1 MKFQTTLILLALLVI
16 IAAYFVIVEKNAQTT
31 AERERI
37 AARQTDQPGTPVFL
51 ADRFPTE
58 SITHIELE
66 YKDQPRVVIDKQG
79 ENWRQTQPVD
89 FALNTWSARQ
99 LVDAAAGLRYSQR
112 FTPAD
117 QGMPSL
123 ADVSL
128 SPPLAS
134 IIYSIAGD
142 KPSQAKLH
150 LGRIGAGSRGY
161 LILEGDPQVY
171 VVNDDL
177 HRAVLKSKVADWRK
191 RSIEA
196 PSESR
201 ADRLCLAHDSQ
212 TIDMRKTDAG
222 WSFAPPH
229 TGRASTEAVA
239 RLANAINYLY
249 IDKFVADNPADLSP
263 FGLDN
268 PTITVTIHAPAISP
282 PSDTPPAEDL
292 PADPDDSAPLT
303 QTSAPETQ
311 LTVRIGSPTDFKK
324 QQYFATASY
333 DDSTTQVVFTL
344 PRSDVDK
351 LTQSLDD
358 FRDPRI
364 TIVKPT
370 DARELT
376 IERPDGPRISL
387 VRGVKGWSFADPGPG
402 YNADDAEASTLVES
416 IAEAKATAYH
426 TETLAPDQP
435 PLATVTLTAI
445 GRPEPDVIRI
455 YHPSNE
461 DQTYLCF
468 RGSETIGYLV
478 PTDDLNRLFEPPLAL
493 RDRTV
498 LDLTS
503 DKVTSITIR
512 NAWDAVY
519 QFTRPPADQPPAPG
533 TGPSTPASTS
543 TPVPAPPSEPGEWA
557 LAGESRFEAAAFSKL
572 LENLFPLRADG
583 WKSEAEAVL
592 DHAPQPDLTATIGL
606 ADQTEHTL
614 QVDSK
619 KRLGS
624 LDGAEEWFELN
635 ERLAELLN
643 QEYRDRTALSLSA
656 DQIENVT
663 ISSEN
668 ASMTVERGASGNY
681 VDAAG
686 NKLNQTAAAGVYDAL
701 AGLRVLR
708 YVSPPALDE
717 LQTKL
722 QFTISLQ
729 LKDGQQHQLSVWKPS
744 DPNSPSLA
752 QLDDRWFQLSPEVT
766 GKLTADLAA
775 PQLEALG
782 D

>member
-16 IAAYFVIVEKNAQTT
+16 IAAYFLIVEKNAQTT

-37 AARQTDQPGTPVFL
+37 AALQTDQPGTAVFP
-51 ADRFPTE
+51 ADHFPTE
-58 SITHIELE
+58 SVTQIELE
-66 YKDQPRVVIDKQG
+66 YKGQPPVTIAKQG
-79 ENWRQTQPVD
+79 ETWRQTQPVS

-99 LVDAAAGLRYSQR
+99 LVDSAASLRYTQR

-134 IIYSIAGD
+134 ITYSIAGD
-142 KPSQAKLH
+142 KPSQTKLH
-150 LGRIGAGSRGY
+150 LGRIGAASRGY
-161 LILEGDPQVY
+161 ITLEGDPQVY

-177 HRAVLKSKVADWRK
+177 HRIILKGKVADWRK

-201 ADRLCLAHDSQ
+201 ADRLCLTRDTQ
-212 TIDMRKTDAG
+212 TIDMRKTDTG

-229 TGRASTEAVA
+229 SGRASTDAVA
-239 RLANAINYLY
+239 RLANAINYLC
-249 IDKFVADNPADLSP
+249 IDKFVADNPPDLSL

-268 PTITVTIHAPAISP
+268 PTITATIHAPAVSS
-282 PSDTPPAEDL
+282 PSDTQPAEDS
-292 PADPDDSAPLT
+292 PADPDHPAPQA
-303 QTSAPETQ
+303 QTSAPEIQ
-311 LTVRIGSPTDFKK
+311 LTLQIGSPTDFKR
-324 QQYFATASY
+324 QQYFATVSY
-333 DDSTTQVVFTL
+333 DNSASQVVFTL

-351 LTQSLDD
+351 LAKNLDD

-376 IERPDGPRISL
+376 IERPDGPRIAL
-387 VRGVKGWSFADPGPG
+387 VRGVDGWSFADPGPG
-402 YNADDAEASTLVES
+402 YRADDAEASALVES
-416 IAEAKATAYH
+416 IADAKATAYH
-426 TETLAPDQP
+426 TDTLAPHQP

-455 YHPSNE
+455 YPSNE

-468 RGSETIGYLV
+468 RGSETVGYLV
-478 PTDDLNRLFEPPLAL
+478 PTDDLSKLFEPPLAL

-512 NAWDAVY
+512 NPWGAAY
-519 QFTRPPADQPPAPG
+519 QFTRSTASQPAAETPPD
-533 TGPSTPASTS
+533 STT
-543 TPVPAPPSEPGEWA
+543 ELGQWA
-557 LAGESRFEAAAFSKL
+557 LVGESRFEAAAFSKL
-572 LENLFPLRADG
+572 LENLFPLRAES
-583 WKSEAEAVL
+583 WKQTPGAAS
-592 DHAPQPDLTATIGL
+592 DHTPQPDLTVTIGL

-614 QVDSK
+614 QIDSQ
-619 KRLGS
+619 KRLAR
-624 LDGAEEWFELN
+624 LDGTEDWFELG
-635 ERLAELLN
+635 ERLVELFN
-643 QEYRDRTALSLSA
+643 QEYRDRTALSLST
-656 DQIENVT
+656 DQIERVSIASDTRT
-663 ISSEN
+663 I
-668 ASMTVERGASGNY
+668 AVERGASGNY

-686 NKLNQTAAAGVYDAL
+686 NKLNQAAAAGVYDAL

-708 YVSPPALDE
+708 YVSPPAADE
-717 LQTKL
+717 LQAKL

-729 LKDGQQHQLSVWKPS
+729 LKDDQQHKLSIWKPS
-744 DPNSPSLA
+744 DPNSSSLA

-766 GKLTADLAA
+766 GKLSADLTA